1 MKYWW
6 VNQGKTYAHE
16 VGQDFMWSPLINAK
30 GNSLAA
36 YDNMKLLEPGDLVFS
51 HYKKMIRALGIVQCK
66 AYVGPQPDFGGTG
79 SEDWADTG
87 WHCDVSFSELEN
99 ALDYGQYLEQIKPLL
114 PDKFSPLD
122 RNGDAVLS
130 YLFSLSDELGSHL
143 LELTKLDPAELLS
156 RQAQAITT
164 SEDELDDEAE
174 KEIIQK
180 ESIGPLEK
188 QNLVKSRR
196 GQGIFKT
203 NVKMYEKQCRVTG
216 LRDKT
221 HLTASHIKP
230 WRKSDNREKIDGNNG
245 LLLSPHVDRLFDHG
259 FISFSDSGEM
269 LISSKLNRDVLKF
282 WNIDPEIN
290 VGAFRPEQCVYLAFH
305 RDHLFKK

>member
-16 VGQDFMWSPLINAK
+16 VGQDFMWSPMTNIK
-30 GNSLAA
+30 GNAVNA

-51 HYKKMIRALGIVQCK
+51 HSKNFIRATGIVQSR
-66 AYVGPQPDFGGTG
+66 AFVGPQPDFEGTG
-79 SEDWADTG
+79 SSDWADTG
-87 WHCDVSFSELEN
+87 WHCNVSFTELEN
-99 ALDYGQYLEQIKPLL
+99 PLDYGLHLEQIQPLL
-114 PDKFSPLD
+114 PQKYSPLD
-122 RNGDAVLS
+122 RNGKAVLS
-130 YLFSLSDELGSHL
+130 YLFELSEELGNYLSH
-143 LELTKLDPAELLS
+143 LTKLDATDILI
-156 RQAQAITT
+156 RQAQAVTEA
-164 SEDELDDEAE
+164 EDELNDEAE
-174 KEIIQK
+174 KEIVQK

-203 NVKMYEKQCRVTG
+203 NVKMYEKECRVTG
-216 LRDKT
+216 LTDKT

-259 FISFSDSGEM
+259 FISFSNSGE
-269 LISSKLNRDVLKF
+269 LLVSSKLNREVLTF
-282 WNIDPEIN
+282 WNIDSAIN
-290 VGAFRPEQCVYLAFH
+290 VGLFRPEQCVYLEYH
-305 RDHLFKK
+305 RSNIFKE

>member
-1 MKYWW
+1 
-6 VNQGKTYAHE
+6 
-16 VGQDFMWSPLINAK
+16 MWSPLINAK
-30 GNSLAA
+30 GNPLTA
-36 YDNMKLLEPGDLVFS
+36 YENMKILEPGDLVFS
-51 HYKKMIRALGIVQCK
+51 HSKKMIRALGIVQSK
-66 AYVGPQPDFGGTG
+66 AYVGPQPDFEGTG

-87 WHCDVSFSELEN
+87 WHCEVSFSELEN
-99 ALDYGQYLEQIKPLL
+99 LLDYGQYLEQIKPLL

-122 RNGDAVLS
+122 KNGDAVLS
-130 YLFSLSDELGSHL
+130 YLFSLSEELGSYL
-143 LELTKLDPAELLS
+143 LELTKLDTAELLS

-269 LISSKLNRDVLKF
+269 LISRKLNADVLKF
-282 WNIDPEIN
+282 WNIDPATN
-290 VGAFRPEQCVYLAFH
+290 VGAFRPGQCVYLDYH
-305 RDHLFKK
+305 REYLFKK